1 MRYVGE
7 DVGIWSRLGSAIT
20 YLTAGWGGFIALI
33 VMHFAKKYP
42 SRFFK
47 FNVYQSII
55 IAFSIFVIGMGW
67 GILYNIF
74 SQIPLI
80 QILVSWIDL
89 IFNRPVLISRSITEL
104 FVFGLTLYCVIFSIM
119 GKYPIIYKVSGLI
132 NRR

>member
-7 DVGIWSRLGSAIT
+7 DVGIWSRLGSALT
-20 YLTAGWGGFIALI
+20 YLTAGWGGIISFVILY
-33 VMHFAKKYP
+33 FAKKTP
-42 SRFFK
+42 SGFFR

-55 IAFSIFVIGMGW
+55 IAFTIFVIGMGW
-67 GILYNIF
+67 AILFNIL

-89 IFNRPVLISRSITEL
+89 IFNRPILISRSITEL
-104 FVFGLTLYCVIFSIM
+104 FVFGLMIYCVVFSLI

-132 NRR
+132 KR

>member
-7 DVGIWSRLGSAIT
+7 DVGIWSRLGSVMT

-33 VMHFAKKYP
+33 VMHFANRPP

-67 GILYNIF
+67 HILFDILTK
-74 SQIPLI
+74 IPLI
-80 QILVSWIDL
+80 RILVSWIDL
-89 IFNRPVLISRSITEL
+89 IFNRPVLISRSVTEL
-104 FVFGLTLYCVIFSIM
+104 FVFGLMIYCVILSSL

-132 NRR
+132 KR

>member
-7 DVGIWSRLGSAIT
+7 DVGILSRLGSAMT

-33 VMHFAKKYP
+33 VMHFAKKTP
-42 SRFFK
+42 SKFFR

-55 IAFSIFVIGMGW
+55 IAFTIFVIGMGW
-67 GILYNIF
+67 AILFNIL

-89 IFNRPVLISRSITEL
+89 IFNRPTLISRSITEL
-104 FVFGLTLYCVIFSIM
+104 FVLGLTIYCVVFSLM

>member
-1 MRYVGE
+1 MRYAGE

-33 VMHFAKKYP
+33 IMHFAKQTP

-67 GILYNIF
+67 HILFDILTK
-74 SQIPLI
+74 IPLI
-80 QILVSWIDL
+80 QIIVSWIDL
-89 IFNRPVLISRSITEL
+89 IFNRPILISRSVTEL
-104 FVFGLTLYCVIFSIM
+104 FIFGLMIYCVIYSLS

-132 NRR
+132 KR